1 MFNTLA
7 SLLLIRHHS
16 RNACN
21 VKNYIRHFVPI
32 CKILG
37 CYCTQQILCC
47 RNFWQY
53 SEHIQSCIIQV
64 VFICQITLFQI
75 AAYYVILLPCLYCNF
90 NCSKQVFWCIY
101 LLISKMSHVNQFS
114 LKFLTTRW
122 INIVN
127 ASAWNF
133 RVNFCPCQP
142 LVSRDEGVF
151 RALSDKVLN
160 DTQSANMCL
169 LNCWYETIKWA

>member
-1 MFNTLA
+1 MHT
-7 SLLLIRHHS
+7 
-16 RNACN
+16 
-21 VKNYIRHFVPI
+21 V
-32 CKILG
+32 
-37 CYCTQQILCC
+37 ILCC

-75 AAYYVILLPCLYCNF
+75 AAYVIHP
-90 NCSKQVFWCIY
+90 VFIV
-101 LLISKMSHVNQFS
+101 ISTARNKFFDAFIDFKDVACQSIFS
-114 LKFLTTRW
+114 EVSYWSTTRW
-122 INIVN
+122 INIGN

-133 RVNFCPCQP
+133 RLNFCPCQP
-142 LVSRDEGVF
+142 RVSRDEGVF

-160 DTQSANMCL
+160 DTHSANMCL